1 MTMNQAGQPPAVP
14 PRTFWANFDW
24 ANQHYG
30 ELLKLYDNQ
39 WVGVYQQKVVG
50 ADPNLGRLESE
61 LEKKYP
67 RAETPLIFVA
77 GASHIY

>member
-1 MTMNQAGQPPAVP
+1 MNQAGELPPVP
-14 PRTFWANFDW
+14 PQAFWENFDW

-39 WVGVYQQKVVG
+39 WVGVYQKKVV
-50 ADPNLGRLESE
+50 ASDPNLGRAESE
-61 LEKKYP
+61 VRKKYP
-67 RAETPLIFVA
+67 RNETPLIFVA